1 MPYLVDGH
9 NLIPKAGLQLESADD
24 EMQLVAL
31 LQEFGRRSR
40 KDIEVYFDGAPA
52 GSSGSRRYGRVTAH
66 FVSSRSTADVAI
78 KRRLRELG
86 GEARNWVIVSSDRQ
100 VTTAAH
106 ASRARTERS
115 ESFARKLGASAAVGS
130 RDGQRQSTR
139 RDGGLSD
146 QDLKHWLE
154 VFRRR

>member
-31 LQEFGRRSR
+31 LQEFGRHSR
-40 KDIEVYFDGAPA
+40 KDIEVYFDGAPT

-66 FVSSRSTADVAI
+66 FVSSRSTADAAI

-115 ESFARKLGASAAVGS
+115 ESFARKLGPQAAVRL
-130 RDGQRQSTR
+130 RDGERKSPE
-139 RDGGLSD
+139 RDVALSD
-146 QDLKHWLE
+146 QDLKRWLE
-154 VFRRR
+154 LFKRR